1 MVNKPGM
8 AILIEVNRVSYAHPV
23 PGGPPHPALREISFQ
38 INEGEHVAVVGAN
51 GSGKTTL
58 ARHLNALL
66 TPDSGTIKILGLD
79 TIDRSNHLKI
89 HQRVGMVFQSPQE
102 QMIATSIEEDV
113 AFGPENL
120 GLPTREIQQRVKDS
134 LEQVGMWEQRTR
146 SPQHLSA
153 GQMQRVALAG
163 ILAMQPACVIFDE
176 STAMLDPFGREDV
189 LRNIETLKQSG
200 ITTIMITHFM
210 EEASLAD
217 RILGLS
223 EGSLSFD
230 GTPQDL
236 FTNEKL
242 LKSMNLD
249 KPRVLWFAPQLRPWI
264 PTIQSP
270 LNVDQFRNQIDPQAS
285 PILFKPLD
293 DHHFSRNQQP
303 NLVNAENISFS
314 YLQNTPLAH
323 QALEDITF
331 SVQQGS
337 VHGLIGATGS
347 GKSTLLQHING
358 LYLPQTGRLTVGPF
372 EVNQDTDIL
381 ELRRYTGMVFQN
393 PNYQLFEQ
401 YVGDEVAYGLKVL
414 GMAGTELRERVKL
427 AMTQVG
433 LDFEAFKD
441 RLTFALSG
449 GEKRKVALASTLV
462 LNPTLLL
469 LDEPTAGL
477 DPIARREIL
486 GQMVRVHNEGKT
498 LVVSSHQLEDL
509 ALLTDHVT
517 LLSHG
522 KVVINQETDKILSN
536 HSFLH
541 QYQMIAPIAAQ
552 MASILREK
560 GWMVPENIIIGQ
572 QLVAAF
578 QSLGEKN
585 V

>member
-1 MVNKPGM
+1 M
-8 AILIEVNRVSYAHPV
+8 ALLIEVNQVSYSYPV

-38 INEGEHVAVVGAN
+38 ISEGEHIAIVGAN

-58 ARHLNALL
+58 ARHLNALFV
-66 TPDSGTIKILGLD
+66 PDSGTIRIMGLD
-79 TIDRSNHLKI
+79 TKERANHMKI

-120 GLPTREIQQRVKDS
+120 GLSTQEIQQRVRHS
-134 LEQVGMWEQRTR
+134 LEQVGMWDQRTR
-146 SPQHLSA
+146 SPSHLSA

-200 ITTIMITHFM
+200 ITVIMITHFM

-217 RILGLS
+217 RIIGLHQ
-223 EGSLSFD
+223 GRLRFD
-230 GTPQDL
+230 GSPEDL
-236 FTNEKL
+236 FTDDKL
-242 LKSMNLD
+242 VKSMNLD
-249 KPRVLWFAPQLRPWI
+249 KPRVLWFAQQLTPWI
-264 PTIQSP
+264 PTITSP
-270 LNVDQFRNQIDPQAS
+270 LTVDQFKKQIEPRPAPQ
-285 PILFKPLD
+285 LFAPLE
-293 DHHFSRNQQP
+293 DHHFFRNTQE
-303 NLVNAENISFS
+303 NLVIGNHISFT
-314 YLQNTPLAH
+314 YLQNTPLAY
-323 QALEDITF
+323 QALEDINF
-331 SVQQGS
+331 SVREGS

-347 GKSTLLQHING
+347 GKSTLLQHLNG
-358 LYLPQTGRLTVGPF
+358 LYIPQTGELKVGPF
-372 EVNQDTDIL
+372 EVNHETDL
-381 ELRRYTGMVFQN
+381 LQLRRYTGMVFQN

-401 YVGDEVAYGLKVL
+401 YVGDEIAYGLKVL
-414 GMAGTELRERVKL
+414 GITGSELRERVKL
-427 AMTQVG
+427 AMSQVG
-433 LDFEAFKD
+433 LDFEEFKD
-441 RLTFALSG
+441 RMTFALSG

-462 LNPTLLL
+462 LDPSLIL

-517 LLSHG
+517 LLSKG
-522 KVVINQETDKILSN
+522 KVVSNQDTDKLLSDHTQLN
-536 HSFLH
+536 

-552 MASILREK
+552 MASVLHEK

-578 QSLGEKN
+578 QTLGEPN

>member
-1 MVNKPGM
+1 M
-8 AILIEVNRVSYAHPV
+8 AILIEVNQVSYSHPV

-38 INEGEHVAVVGAN
+38 INEGEHIAIVGAN

-58 ARHLNALL
+58 ARHLNALFV
-66 TPDSGTIKILGLD
+66 PDSGTVRIMGLD
-79 TIDRSNHLKI
+79 TKERTNHLKI
-89 HQRVGMVFQSPQE
+89 HQRIGMVFQSPQE

-120 GLPTREIQQRVKDS
+120 GLPTQEIQQRVRHS
-134 LEQVGMWEQRTR
+134 LELVEMWDQRTR

-189 LRNIETLKQSG
+189 LRNIETLKKSG
-200 ITTIMITHFM
+200 ITILMITHFM
-210 EEASLAD
+210 EEASLAN
-217 RILGLS
+217 RIIGLHQ
-223 EGSLSFD
+223 GRLRFD
-230 GTPQDL
+230 GSPEEL
-236 FTNEKL
+236 FTNDKL
-242 LKSMNLD
+242 VKSMNLD
-249 KPRVLWFAPQLRPWI
+249 KPRVLWFAQQLTPWI
-264 PTIQSP
+264 PTIKSP
-270 LNVDQFRNQIDPQAS
+270 LTVEQFKKQIEPRPSTQFFVPFEDHYFFRNTQDS
-285 PILFKPLD
+285 
-293 DHHFSRNQQP
+293 
-303 NLVNAENISFS
+303 LVIGNHISFT

-323 QALEDITF
+323 QALEDISFTIRE
-331 SVQQGS
+331 GS

-347 GKSTLLQHING
+347 GKSTLLQHLNG
-358 LYLPQTGRLTVGPF
+358 LYIPQTGDLKVGPF
-372 EVNQDTDIL
+372 EVNQETDL
-381 ELRRYTGMVFQN
+381 LQLRRYTGMVFQN

-401 YVGDEVAYGLKVL
+401 YVGDEIAYGLKVL
-414 GMAGTELRERVKL
+414 GITGSELRERVKL
-427 AMTQVG
+427 AMSQVG
-433 LDFEAFKD
+433 LDFEEFKD
-441 RLTFALSG
+441 RMTFALSG

-462 LNPTLLL
+462 LDPSLML

-517 LLSHG
+517 LLSEG
-522 KVVINQETDKILSN
+522 KAVCNQETEKILSD
-536 HSFLH
+536 HTLLH

-552 MASILREK
+552 MASVLHEK

-578 QSLGEKN
+578 QTLGEPN
-585 V
+585 G

>member
-1 MVNKPGM
+1 M
-8 AILIEVNRVSYAHPV
+8 ALLIEVNQVSYSHPV

-38 INEGEHVAVVGAN
+38 VNAGEHIAIVGAN

-66 TPDSGTIKILGLD
+66 VPDSGTVRIMGLD
-79 TIDRSNHLKI
+79 TKERSNHLKI
-89 HQRVGMVFQSPQE
+89 HQSVGMVFQSPQE

-120 GLPTREIQQRVKDS
+120 GLSTPEIQQRVRHS
-134 LEQVGMWEQRTR
+134 LEQVGMWDERER

-153 GQMQRVALAG
+153 GQMQRVGLAG

-200 ITTIMITHFM
+200 ITVIMITHFM

-217 RILGLS
+217 RIIGLHQ
-223 EGSLSFD
+223 GRLRFD
-230 GTPQDL
+230 GSPEDL
-236 FTNEKL
+236 FTDDEL
-242 LKSMNLD
+242 VRSMNLD
-249 KPRVLWFAPQLRPWI
+249 KPRVLWFAQQLTPWI
-264 PTIQSP
+264 PTIKSP
-270 LNVDQFRNQIDPQAS
+270 LNVEQFKKQIEPRSSTQ
-285 PILFKPLD
+285 LFKPLAD
-293 DHHFSRNQQP
+293 LHFFRNKQE
-303 NLVNAENISFS
+303 NLVIGKDISFT

-323 QALEDITF
+323 QALEDINF
-331 SVQQGS
+331 SVRQGS

-347 GKSTLLQHING
+347 GKSTLLQHLNG
-358 LYLPQTGRLTVGPF
+358 LYIPQTGTLKVGPF
-372 EVNQDTDIL
+372 EVNQETDL
-381 ELRRYTGMVFQN
+381 LQLRRYTGIVFQN

-401 YVGDEVAYGLKVL
+401 YVGDEIAYGLKVL
-414 GMAGTELRERVKL
+414 GITGTELRERVKL
-427 AMTQVG
+427 AMSQVS
-433 LDFEAFKD
+433 LDFDEFKD
-441 RLTFALSG
+441 RMTFALSG

-462 LNPTLLL
+462 LNPSLLL

-517 LLSHG
+517 LLSKG
-522 KVVINQETDKILSN
+522 RVVCNQETDKLLSN
-536 HSFLH
+536 HELLH

-552 MASILREK
+552 MASVLHEK
-560 GWMVPENIIIGQ
+560 GWIVPDNIIIGQ

-578 QSLGEKN
+578 QALGVPN
-585 V
+585 G

>member
-1 MVNKPGM
+1 M
-8 AILIEVNRVSYAHPV
+8 ALLIEADKVSYSHPV
-23 PGGPPHPALREISFQ
+23 PGGPPHPALREISFS
-38 INEGEHVAVVGAN
+38 INQGEHIAIVGAN

-66 TPDSGTIKILGLD
+66 VPDSGTIRILGMD
-79 TIDRSNHLKI
+79 TKDRHNHLKI
-89 HQRVGMVFQSPQE
+89 HQQVGIVFQSPQE

-120 GLPTREIQQRVKDS
+120 GLSTPEIRQRVEES
-134 LEQVGMWEQRTR
+134 LKHVGMWEQRTR

-163 ILAMQPACVIFDE
+163 VLAMQPACVVFDE

-189 LRNIETLKQSG
+189 LESIETLKKNG
-200 ITTIMITHFM
+200 ITVIMITHFM

-217 RILGLS
+217 RILGLHQ
-223 EGSLSFD
+223 GRLRFD
-230 GTPQDL
+230 GSPEQL
-236 FTNEKL
+236 FTNDKL
-242 LKSMNLD
+242 VRSMNLD
-249 KPRVLWFAPQLRPWI
+249 KPRVLWFAQQLTPWI
-264 PTIQSP
+264 PTIKSP
-270 LNVDQFRNQIDPQAS
+270 LNVEQFEKQIESLINPRKFS
-285 PILFKPLD
+285 PLD
-293 DHHFSRNQQP
+293 DDHFFRNTQED
-303 NLVNAENISFS
+303 LVRAHQISFT

-323 QALEDITF
+323 QALDNISF
-331 SVQQGS
+331 SINKGS

-347 GKSTLLQHING
+347 GKSTLLQHFNG
-358 LYLPQTGRLTVGPF
+358 LYIPQTGNLTVGPF
-372 EVNQDTDIL
+372 EVNHETELLQ
-381 ELRRYTGMVFQN
+381 LRRYTGMVFQN

-401 YVGDEVAYGLKVL
+401 YVGDEIAYGLKVL
-414 GMAGTELRERVKL
+414 GITGSELRERVQV
-427 AMTQVG
+427 AMSQVG
-433 LDFEAFKD
+433 LDFETFKD
-441 RLTFALSG
+441 RMTFALSG
-449 GEKRKVALASTLV
+449 GEKRKVALASALV
-462 LNPTLLL
+462 LDPSLLL

-522 KVVINQETDKILSN
+522 SVVCNQETDKLLSD
-536 HSFLH
+536 HELLH
-541 QYQMIAPIAAQ
+541 QYQMIAPVAAQ
-552 MASILREK
+552 MAAVLRKK

-578 QSLGEKN
+578 KALGEPN
-585 V
+585 G

>member
-1 MVNKPGM
+1 M
-8 AILIEVNRVSYAHPV
+8 ALLIEVNRVSYSYPV

-38 INEGEHVAVVGAN
+38 INEGEHIAIVGAN

-58 ARHLNALL
+58 ARHLNALFI
-66 TPDSGTIKILGLD
+66 PDSGTVRILDLD
-79 TIDRSNHLKI
+79 TKESANHLKI
-89 HQRVGMVFQSPQE
+89 HQRIGMVFQSPQE

-120 GLPTREIQQRVKDS
+120 GLSTQEIQQRVRHS
-134 LEQVGMWEQRTR
+134 LELVGMWDQRTR

-200 ITTIMITHFM
+200 ITVIMITHFM

-217 RILGLS
+217 RIIGLHH
-223 EGSLSFD
+223 GRLRFD
-230 GTPQDL
+230 GAPEDL
-236 FTNEKL
+236 FTDDKL
-242 LKSMNLD
+242 VKSMNLD
-249 KPRVLWFAPQLRPWI
+249 KPRVLWFAKQLTPWI
-264 PTIQSP
+264 PTIKSP
-270 LNVDQFRNQIDPQAS
+270 LTVEQFKKQIEPRPSLQ
-285 PILFKPLD
+285 LFAPLD
-293 DHHFSRNQQP
+293 DHHFSRNNQK
-303 NLVNAENISFS
+303 NLVIGNHISFT

-323 QALEDITF
+323 QALDDINFT
-331 SVQQGS
+331 VREGS

-347 GKSTLLQHING
+347 GKSTLLQHLNG
-358 LYLPQTGRLTVGPF
+358 LYIPQTGDLKVGPF
-372 EVNQDTDIL
+372 EVNLETDL
-381 ELRRYTGMVFQN
+381 LQLRRYTGMVFQN

-401 YVGDEVAYGLKVL
+401 YVGDEIAYGLKVL
-414 GMAGTELRERVKL
+414 GITGSELRERVKL

-433 LDFEAFKD
+433 LDFDEFKD
-441 RLTFALSG
+441 RMTFALSG

-462 LNPTLLL
+462 LDPSLML

-517 LLSHG
+517 LLSEG
-522 KVVINQETDKILSN
+522 KAVCNQETEKILSD
-536 HSFLH
+536 HKMLH

-552 MASILREK
+552 MASVLHEK
-560 GWMVPENIIIGQ
+560 GWMVPDNIIIGQ

-578 QSLGEKN
+578 QTLGEPN
-585 V
+585 G

>member
-1 MVNKPGM
+1 M
-8 AILIEVNRVSYAHPV
+8 ALLIEVNQVSYSHPV

-38 INEGEHVAVVGAN
+38 VNAGEHIAIVGAN

-66 TPDSGTIKILGLD
+66 VPDSGTVRIMGLD
-79 TIDRSNHLKI
+79 TKERSNHLKI
-89 HQRVGMVFQSPQE
+89 HQSVGMVFQSPQE

-120 GLPTREIQQRVKDS
+120 GLSTPEIQQRVRHS
-134 LEQVGMWEQRTR
+134 LEQVGMWDERER

-153 GQMQRVALAG
+153 GQMQRVGLAG

-200 ITTIMITHFM
+200 ITVIMITHFM

-217 RILGLS
+217 RIIGLHQ
-223 EGSLSFD
+223 GRLRFD
-230 GTPQDL
+230 GSPEDL
-236 FTNEKL
+236 FTDDEL
-242 LKSMNLD
+242 VRSMNLD
-249 KPRVLWFAPQLRPWI
+249 KPRVLWFAQQLTPWI
-264 PTIQSP
+264 PTIKSP
-270 LNVDQFRNQIDPQAS
+270 LNVEQFKKQIEPSSSPQF
-285 PILFKPLD
+285 FKPLAD
-293 DHHFSRNQQP
+293 LHFFRNKQE
-303 NLVNAENISFS
+303 NLVIGKDISFT

-323 QALEDITF
+323 QALEDINF
-331 SVQQGS
+331 SVRQGS

-347 GKSTLLQHING
+347 GKSTLLQHLNG
-358 LYLPQTGRLTVGPF
+358 LYIPQTGTLKVGPF
-372 EVNQDTDIL
+372 EVNQETDL
-381 ELRRYTGMVFQN
+381 LQLRRYTGIVFQN

-401 YVGDEVAYGLKVL
+401 YVGDEIAYGLKVL
-414 GMAGTELRERVKL
+414 GITGTELRERVKL
-427 AMTQVG
+427 AMSQVS
-433 LDFEAFKD
+433 LDFDEFKD
-441 RLTFALSG
+441 RMTFALSG

-462 LNPTLLL
+462 LNPSLLL

-517 LLSHG
+517 LLSKG
-522 KVVINQETDKILSN
+522 RVVCNQETDKLLSN
-536 HSFLH
+536 HELLH

-552 MASILREK
+552 MASVLHEK
-560 GWMVPENIIIGQ
+560 GWIVPDNIIIGQ

-578 QSLGEKN
+578 QALGVPN
-585 V
+585 G

>member
-1 MVNKPGM
+1 M
-8 AILIEVNRVSYAHPV
+8 ALLIEVNRVSYSHPV
-23 PGGPPHPALREISFQ
+23 PGGPPHPALRDISFQ
-38 INEGEHVAVVGAN
+38 INAGEHIAIVGAN

-58 ARHLNALL
+58 ARHLNALFV
-66 TPDSGTIKILGLD
+66 PDSGTIRIMGLD
-79 TIDRSNHLKI
+79 TKEPANHMKI
-89 HQRVGMVFQSPQE
+89 HQQIGMVFQSPQE

-120 GLPTREIQQRVKDS
+120 GLSTQEIQQRVRHS
-134 LEQVGMWEQRTR
+134 LEQVGMWDQRSR

-189 LRNIETLKQSG
+189 IRNIETLKQSG
-200 ITTIMITHFM
+200 ITVIMITHFM

-217 RILGLS
+217 RIIGLHQ
-223 EGSLSFD
+223 GRLRFD
-230 GTPQDL
+230 GSPEDL
-236 FTNEKL
+236 FTEDKL
-242 LKSMNLD
+242 VKSMNLD
-249 KPRVLWFAPQLRPWI
+249 KPRVLWFAQQLTPWI
-264 PTIQSP
+264 PTIKSP
-270 LNVDQFRNQIDPQAS
+270 LTVGQFKKQIEPRPAPQIFS
-285 PILFKPLD
+285 PLE
-293 DHHFSRNQQP
+293 DHHFFRNTQE
-303 NLVNAENISFS
+303 NLVIGNHISFT

-323 QALEDITF
+323 QALEDISF
-331 SVQQGS
+331 SVRKGS

-347 GKSTLLQHING
+347 GKSTLLQHLNG
-358 LYLPQTGRLTVGPF
+358 LYIPQTGDLKVGPF
-372 EVNQDTDIL
+372 EVNHETDL
-381 ELRRYTGMVFQN
+381 LQLRRYTGMVFQN

-401 YVGDEVAYGLKVL
+401 YVGDEIAYGLKVL
-414 GMAGTELRERVKL
+414 GITGSEIRERVKL
-427 AMTQVG
+427 AMSQVG
-433 LDFEAFKD
+433 LDFEEFKD
-441 RLTFALSG
+441 RMTFALSG

-462 LNPTLLL
+462 LDPSLML

-517 LLSHG
+517 LLSKG
-522 KVVINQETDKILSN
+522 NVVCNQETDKLLSN
-536 HSFLH
+536 HSLLN

-552 MASILREK
+552 MAFVLHEK
-560 GWMVPENIIIGQ
+560 GWIVPENIIIGQ

-578 QSLGEKN
+578 QTLGEPN
-585 V
+585 G

>member
-1 MVNKPGM
+1 M
-8 AILIEVNRVSYAHPV
+8 ALLIEVNNVSYSHPV
-23 PGGPPHPALREISFQ
+23 PGGPPHPALREISFS
-38 INEGEHVAVVGAN
+38 INAGEHVAIVGAN

-66 TPDSGTIKILGLD
+66 LPDSGSIRIMGLD
-79 TIDRSNHLKI
+79 TKDRKNHLKI
-89 HQRVGMVFQSPQE
+89 HQQVGIVFQSPQE

-120 GLPTREIQQRVKDS
+120 GLSTNEIQERVKES
-134 LEQVGMWEQRTR
+134 LKHVGMWDQRSR

-163 ILAMQPACVIFDE
+163 VLAMQPACVVFDE

-189 LRNIETLKQSG
+189 LESIEMLKKNG
-200 ITTIMITHFM
+200 ITVIMITHFM

-217 RILGLS
+217 RILGLHQ
-223 EGSLSFD
+223 GSLRFD
-230 GTPQDL
+230 GSPEEL
-236 FTNEKL
+236 FTNDNL
-242 LKSMNLD
+242 VKSMNLD

-264 PTIQSP
+264 PSIKSP
-270 LNVDQFRNQIDPQAS
+270 LNVDQFEKQILPLNSPQQFA
-285 PILFKPLD
+285 PLD
-293 DHHFSRNQQP
+293 DEHFFRNYQDE
-303 NLVNAENISFS
+303 LVKAEHISFT

-323 QALEDITF
+323 QALEDINF
-331 SVQQGS
+331 SIRKGS

-347 GKSTLLQHING
+347 GKSTLLQHFNG
-358 LYLPQTGRLTVGPF
+358 LYLPQTGSLRVGPF
-372 EVNQDTDIL
+372 DVNHDTDL
-381 ELRRYTGMVFQN
+381 LQLRRYTGIVFQN

-401 YVGDEVAYGLKVL
+401 YVGDEIAYGLKVL
-414 GMAGTELRERVKL
+414 GITGSELRERVKL
-427 AMTQVG
+427 AMSQVG
-433 LDFEAFKD
+433 LDFETFKD
-441 RLTFALSG
+441 RMTFALSG
-449 GEKRKVALASTLV
+449 GEKRKVALASALV
-462 LNPTLLL
+462 LDPSLLL

-517 LLSHG
+517 LLSKA
-522 KVVINQETDKILSN
+522 KVVCTQETDKILSD
-536 HSFLH
+536 HSSLH
-541 QYQMIAPIAAQ
+541 QYQMIAPVAAQ
-552 MASILREK
+552 MASVLREK

-578 QSLGEKN
+578 MNLGIPN
-585 V
+585 G

>member
-1 MVNKPGM
+1 M
-8 AILIEVNRVSYAHPV
+8 ALLIEVNQVSYSYPV
-23 PGGPPHPALREISFQ
+23 PGGPPHPALRDISFQ
-38 INEGEHVAVVGAN
+38 INEGEHIAIVGAN

-58 ARHLNALL
+58 ARHLNALFV
-66 TPDSGTIKILGLD
+66 PDSGTIRIMGLD
-79 TIDRSNHLKI
+79 TKERVNHMKI
-89 HQRVGMVFQSPQE
+89 HQQIGMVFQSPQE
-102 QMIATSIEEDV
+102 QMIATSVEEDV

-120 GLPTREIQQRVKDS
+120 GLSTQDIQQRVRHS
-134 LEQVGMWEQRTR
+134 LEQVGMWDQRTR

-200 ITTIMITHFM
+200 ITVIMITHFM

-217 RILGLS
+217 RIIGLHQ
-223 EGSLSFD
+223 GQLRFD
-230 GTPQDL
+230 GSPEDL
-236 FTNEKL
+236 FTDDKL
-242 LKSMNLD
+242 VKSMNLD
-249 KPRVLWFAPQLRPWI
+249 KPRVLWFAQQITPWI
-264 PTIQSP
+264 PTIKSP
-270 LNVDQFRNQIDPQAS
+270 LTVEQFKKQIEPRPAQQSFA
-285 PILFKPLD
+285 PLE
-293 DHHFSRNQQP
+293 DHHFFRNTQE
-303 NLVNAENISFS
+303 NLVIGNHISFT
-314 YLQNTPLAH
+314 YLQNTPLAY
-323 QALEDITF
+323 QALEDISF
-331 SVQQGS
+331 SVRKGS

-347 GKSTLLQHING
+347 GKSTLLQHLNG
-358 LYLPQTGRLTVGPF
+358 LYLPQTGTLKVGPF
-372 EVNQDTDIL
+372 EVNHETDL
-381 ELRRYTGMVFQN
+381 LQLRRYTGIVFQN

-401 YVGDEVAYGLKVL
+401 YVGDEIAYGLKVL
-414 GMAGTELRERVKL
+414 GITGSELRERVKL
-427 AMTQVG
+427 AMSQVG
-433 LDFEAFKD
+433 LDFEEFKD
-441 RLTFALSG
+441 RMTFALSG

-462 LNPTLLL
+462 LDPSLML

-517 LLSHG
+517 LLSEG
-522 KVVINQETDKILSN
+522 KAVCTRETEKILSA
-536 HSFLH
+536 HELLH

-552 MASILREK
+552 MASVLHEK

-578 QSLGEKN
+578 QTLGEPN
-585 V
+585 G

>member
-1 MVNKPGM
+1 M
-8 AILIEVNRVSYAHPV
+8 ALLIEVDKVSYAHPV
-23 PGGPPHPALREISFQ
+23 PGGPPHPALREISFS
-38 INEGEHVAVVGAN
+38 INQGEHVALVGAN

-66 TPDSGTIKILGLD
+66 IPDSGTVRVLGLD
-79 TIDRSNHLKI
+79 TKERQNHLKI
-89 HQRVGMVFQSPQE
+89 HQQVGIVFQSPQE

-120 GLPTREIQQRVKDS
+120 GLPTKEIQQRVEDS
-134 LEQVGMWEQRTR
+134 LKHVGMWDQRTR

-163 ILAMQPACVIFDE
+163 VLAMQPACVIFDE

-189 LRNIETLKQSG
+189 QESIEMLKKNG
-200 ITTIMITHFM
+200 ITVITITHFM

-217 RILGLS
+217 RILGLH
-223 EGSLSFD
+223 EGKLRFD
-230 GTPQDL
+230 GSPEEL
-236 FTNEKL
+236 FTNDPL
-242 LKSMNLD
+242 VKSMNLD
-249 KPRVLWFAPQLRPWI
+249 KPRVLWFAPQLIPWI
-264 PTIQSP
+264 PTIKNP
-270 LNVDQFRNQIDPQAS
+270 LSVDQFEKQILPLSTPQQFPPLGDEHFFRN
-285 PILFKPLD
+285 
-293 DHHFSRNQQP
+293 NQEDLLKAQQ
-303 NLVNAENISFS
+303 ISFT
-314 YLQNTPLAH
+314 YLQNTPLAYK
-323 QALEDITF
+323 ALEDISF
-331 SVQQGS
+331 SIRKGS

-347 GKSTLLQHING
+347 GKSTLLQHFNG
-358 LYLPQTGRLTVGPF
+358 LYLPQTGSLKVGPF
-372 EVNQDTDIL
+372 DVNHETDL
-381 ELRRYTGMVFQN
+381 LQLRRYTGMVFQN

-401 YVGDEVAYGLKVL
+401 YVGDEIAYGLKIL
-414 GMAGTELRERVKL
+414 GITGGELRERVQL
-427 AMTQVG
+427 AMSQVG

-441 RLTFALSG
+441 RMTFALSG
-449 GEKRKVALASTLV
+449 GEKRKVALASALV
-462 LNPTLLL
+462 LNPSLLL

-522 KVVINQETDKILSN
+522 KVVVNQETDKILSN
-536 HSFLH
+536 HDFLH
-541 QYQMIAPIAAQ
+541 QYQMIAPVAAQ
-552 MASILREK
+552 MASVLRKK

-578 QSLGEKN
+578 KDLGEPRG
-585 V
+585 

>member
-1 MVNKPGM
+1 M
-8 AILIEVNRVSYAHPV
+8 ALLIEVNQVSYSHPV
-23 PGGPPHPALREISFQ
+23 PGGPPHPALRDIGFQ
-38 INEGEHVAVVGAN
+38 INAGEHIAIVGAN

-58 ARHLNALL
+58 AQHLNALL
-66 TPDSGTIKILGLD
+66 VPDSGTVRIMGLD
-79 TIDRSNHLKI
+79 TKERANHLKI
-89 HQRVGMVFQSPQE
+89 HQSVGMVFQSPQE

-120 GLPTREIQQRVKDS
+120 GLSTQEIQHRVRHS
-134 LEQVGMWEQRTR
+134 LEQVSMWDQRKR

-153 GQMQRVALAG
+153 GQMQRVGLAG

-189 LRNIETLKQSG
+189 LRNIEALKQSG
-200 ITTIMITHFM
+200 ITVIMITHFM

-217 RILGLS
+217 RIIGLHQ
-223 EGSLSFD
+223 GRLRFD
-230 GTPQDL
+230 GTPEDL
-236 FTNEKL
+236 FTDDDL
-242 LKSMNLD
+242 VKSMNLD
-249 KPRVLWFAPQLRPWI
+249 KPRVLWFAQQLIPWI
-264 PTIQSP
+264 PTIKSP
-270 LNVDQFRNQIDPQAS
+270 LNVEQFKKQIEPRSSPQF
-285 PILFKPLD
+285 FKPLED
-293 DHHFSRNQQP
+293 LHFFRNNQE
-303 NLVNAENISFS
+303 NLVIGNHISFT

-323 QALEDITF
+323 QALEDINF
-331 SVQQGS
+331 SVRQGS

-347 GKSTLLQHING
+347 GKSTLLQHLNG
-358 LYLPQTGRLTVGPF
+358 LYIPQTGTLKVGPF
-372 EVNQDTDIL
+372 EVNQETDL
-381 ELRRYTGMVFQN
+381 LQLRRYTGIVFQN

-401 YVGDEVAYGLKVL
+401 YVGDEIAYGLKVL
-414 GMAGTELRERVKL
+414 GITGPELRERVKL
-427 AMTQVG
+427 AMSQVS
-433 LDFEAFKD
+433 LDFDEFKD

-462 LNPTLLL
+462 LNPSLLL

-517 LLSHG
+517 LLSKG
-522 KVVINQETDKILSN
+522 RVVSNQETDRLLSN
-536 HSFLH
+536 HELLH

-552 MASILREK
+552 MASVLHDK
-560 GWMVPENIIIGQ
+560 GWIVPENIIIGQ

-578 QSLGEKN
+578 QALGVPN
-585 V
+585 G

>member
-1 MVNKPGM
+1 MTV
-8 AILIEVNRVSYAHPV
+8 LIEVDQVSYSHPV
-23 PGGPPHPALREISFQ
+23 PGGPPHPALNEISFQ
-38 INEGEHVAVVGAN
+38 VNQGEHIAIVGAN

-66 TPDSGTIKILGLD
+66 IPDSGKVRIDGLD
-79 TIDRSNHLKI
+79 TRDRSNHMKI
-89 HQRVGMVFQSPQE
+89 HQKVGVVFQSPQE

-120 GLPTREIQQRVKDS
+120 GLSTPEIQHRVKAA
-134 LEQVGMWEQRTR
+134 LEQVGMWDQRGR

-189 LRNIETLKQSG
+189 LRNIQSLKKSG
-200 ITTIMITHFM
+200 ITVIMITHFM

-217 RILGLS
+217 RIIGLYQ
-223 EGSLSFD
+223 GKVRFD
-230 GTPQDL
+230 GSPEEL
-236 FTNEKL
+236 FTNDPL
-242 LKSMNLD
+242 VKSMNLD
-249 KPRVLWFAPQLRPWI
+249 KPRVLWFAKQLSPWI
-264 PTIQSP
+264 PTLNNP
-270 LNVDQFRNQIDPQAS
+270 LNVDQFRQQITPRSTPQQFS
-285 PILFKPLD
+285 QLP
-293 DHHFSRNQQP
+293 DHHFFRNNQED
-303 NLVNAENISFS
+303 LVTGNNISFT

-323 QALEDITF
+323 QALENINF
-331 SVQQGS
+331 NVRKGS

-347 GKSTLLQHING
+347 GKSTLLQHFNG
-358 LYLPQTGRLTVGPF
+358 LYIPQSGSLKVGPF
-372 EVNQDTDIL
+372 NVNHDTDL
-381 ELRRYTGMVFQN
+381 LQLRRYTGMVFQN

-401 YVGDEVAYGLKVL
+401 YVGDEIAYGLKLL
-414 GMAGTELRERVKL
+414 GLAGGELRERVKI
-427 AMTQVG
+427 AMSQVG
-433 LDFEAFKD
+433 LDFEEFKD
-441 RLTFALSG
+441 RMTFALSG

-462 LNPTLLL
+462 LDPSLLL

-517 LLSHG
+517 LLSKG
-522 KVVINQETDKILSN
+522 KVVCNQETDSILSN
-536 HSFLH
+536 HELLH

-552 MASILREK
+552 MASVLKEK
-560 GWMVPENIIIGQ
+560 GWMVPDNIIIGQ
-572 QLVAAF
+572 QLIAAF
-578 QSLGEKN
+578 QTLGESN
-585 V
+585 G

>member
-1 MVNKPGM
+1 M
-8 AILIEVNRVSYAHPV
+8 ALLIEVNQVSYSHPV

-38 INEGEHVAVVGAN
+38 VNAGEHIAIVGAN

-66 TPDSGTIKILGLD
+66 VPDSGTVRIMGLD
-79 TIDRSNHLKI
+79 TKERSNHLKI
-89 HQRVGMVFQSPQE
+89 HQSVGMVFQSPQE

-120 GLPTREIQQRVKDS
+120 GLSTPEIQQRVRHS
-134 LEQVGMWEQRTR
+134 LEQVGMWDERER

-153 GQMQRVALAG
+153 GQMQRVGLAG

-200 ITTIMITHFM
+200 ITVIMITHFM

-217 RILGLS
+217 RIIGLHQ
-223 EGSLSFD
+223 GRLRFD
-230 GTPQDL
+230 GSPEDL
-236 FTNEKL
+236 FTDDEL
-242 LKSMNLD
+242 VRSMNLD
-249 KPRVLWFAPQLRPWI
+249 KPRVLWFAQQLTPWI
-264 PTIQSP
+264 PTIKSP
-270 LNVDQFRNQIDPQAS
+270 LNVEQFKKQIEPRSSPQF
-285 PILFKPLD
+285 FKPLAD
-293 DHHFSRNQQP
+293 LHFFRNKQE
-303 NLVNAENISFS
+303 NLVIGKDISFT

-323 QALEDITF
+323 QALEDINF
-331 SVQQGS
+331 SVRQGS

-347 GKSTLLQHING
+347 GKSTLLQHLNG
-358 LYLPQTGRLTVGPF
+358 LYIPQTGTLKVGPF
-372 EVNQDTDIL
+372 EVNQETDL
-381 ELRRYTGMVFQN
+381 LQLRRYTGIVFQN

-401 YVGDEVAYGLKVL
+401 YVGDEIAYGLKVL
-414 GMAGTELRERVKL
+414 GITGTELRERVKL
-427 AMTQVG
+427 AMSQVS
-433 LDFEAFKD
+433 LDFDEFKD
-441 RLTFALSG
+441 RMTFALSG

-462 LNPTLLL
+462 LNPSLLL

-517 LLSHG
+517 LLSKG
-522 KVVINQETDKILSN
+522 RVVCNQETDKLLSN
-536 HSFLH
+536 HELLH

-552 MASILREK
+552 MASVLHEK
-560 GWMVPENIIIGQ
+560 GWIVPDNIIIGQ

-578 QSLGEKN
+578 QALGVPN
-585 V
+585 G